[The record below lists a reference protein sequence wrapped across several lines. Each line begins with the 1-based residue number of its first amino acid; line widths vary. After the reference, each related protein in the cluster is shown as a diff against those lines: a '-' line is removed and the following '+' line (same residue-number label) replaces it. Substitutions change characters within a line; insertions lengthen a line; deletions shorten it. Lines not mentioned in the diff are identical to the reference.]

1 MFNHYLM
8 LSLLPM
14 KLRVVISSEVS
25 SSNSAPE
32 ENKFEKKKVYR
43 DFKLQPGKISSSLG
57 LLFFNS

>member
-1 MFNHYLM
+1 M

-14 KLRVVISSEVS
+14 KLRVVISSEAVS

-43 DFKLQPGKISSSLG
+43 DFKLQPGEKSSSLS
-57 LLFFNS
+57 LLFFNP

>member
-1 MFNHYLM
+1 M

-14 KLRVVISSEVS
+14 KLRVVISSEAVS

-32 ENKFEKKKVYR
+32 ENKFEKKKEVYR
-43 DFKLQPGKISSSLG
+43 DFKLQPGKKSSSLS

>member
-1 MFNHYLM
+1 M

-14 KLRVVISSEVS
+14 KLRVVISSEAVS

-43 DFKLQPGKISSSLG
+43 DFKLQPGKKSSSLS

>member
-1 MFNHYLM
+1 
-8 LSLLPM
+8 M
-14 KLRVVISSEVS
+14 KLRVVISSEAVS

-43 DFKLQPGKISSSLG
+43 DFKLQPGKKSSSLS

>member
-1 MFNHYLM
+1 M

-25 SSNSAPE
+25 SSNSVPE

-43 DFKLQPGKISSSLG
+43 DFKLQPGKKSSSLS

>member
-1 MFNHYLM
+1 M

-25 SSNSAPE
+25 SSNSVPE
-32 ENKFEKKKVYR
+32 ENKFEKKKKVYR
-43 DFKLQPGKISSSLG
+43 DFKLQPGKKSSSLS